1 MLVSCYTGIVG
12 SSIGMPD
19 IHSGYGFA
27 VGNVAAF
34 DMADPAAIVSP
45 GGGGFDIN
53 CGVRLLRSG
62 EAFESLY
69 TTPGMLLYTA
79 MLPQTHHFLL
89 AGQHA

>member
-1 MLVSCYTGIVG
+1 
-12 SSIGMPD
+12 MPD

-45 GGGGFDIN
+45 GGVGFDIN

-62 EAFESLY
+62 ETFVIHQVAAVQ
-69 TTPGMLLYTA
+69 TLLQTA
-79 MLPQTHHFLL
+79 LL
-89 AGQHA
+89 Q